1 MEYLEHSIT
10 VKEFILNLERDSSD
24 KDYNNKISAL
34 AVLIGEAI
42 AKLHKS
48 NIVHGDLTTS
58 NLLLINVTESNLG
71 ELVMIDFGL
80 SSSDASA
87 EDKGVD
93 LYVLQRALSSTHADT
108 DVLFDNILKAY
119 SKVYGKNSKD
129 IISKYEE
136 VAARGRKRTM
146 VG

>member
-1 MEYLEHSIT
+1 MEYFKESIT
-10 VKEFILNLERDSSD
+10 VKEFIQNLPSD
-24 KDYNNKISAL
+24 KVDQITSL
-34 AVLIGEAI
+34 AGLIGETI
-42 AKLHKS
+42 AKLHVN

-58 NLLLINVTESNLG
+58 NLLLINRTESNLG

-93 LYVLQRALSSTHADT
+93 LYVLQRALTSTHANTDT
-108 DVLFDNILKAY
+108 LFDDILKAY
-119 SKVYGKNSKD
+119 SKTYGKNSKD
-129 IISKYEE
+129 VISKYEE